1 MRSTPACAINVYQ
14 QQLKSEPEQDR
25 SAAPVRLFHYGE
37 RLRFPAKI
45 SPPRNYRNPGA
56 FDYRGYL
63 SENGI
68 VALASTKA
76 ASVEVLPGFAG
87 SRAEFWRSRIHRSI
101 IEKVHA
107 LWPPRQAALMDA
119 MVIGEDAFINRPTRA
134 DFQRSGTY
142 HVLVVSGMNV
152 SILALVTFWFLRRLR
167 VSDLLAGAITVSLM
181 VAYALLTA
189 LGAPVWRA
197 TLMLALYLGAR
208 LLYREK
214 SMLNA
219 IGAAALGLMI
229 VNPQVLFGASFQ
241 LTFLCVWLVAAV
253 GIPILERT
261 TQPFVRGSRHIDSMS
276 YDFVLPAKVVQFR
289 LDLRMIAGRLQRF
302 AGRRF
307 PLPALA
313 VTSRTLLGAG
323 ELLLISVV
331 MQIGLALPMAYYF
344 HRATV
349 VGLPANMLVVPL
361 MELLMPAAVAAMA
374 LGYVSHALARIPVLI
389 AGAALEGIA
398 GTVRWLGG
406 LRVADLRVP
415 TPGTTLILLSALSI
429 VLAMAL
435 VRRRPWLAAGGLA
448 ALAAS
453 AFWISAV
460 PPHPQIRPAVLE
472 MTAIDVGQGDSIL
485 LVSPSG
491 RTLLV
496 DAGGLPQLGAF
507 GFGYRRRR
515 SVALPVVACHQ
526 PPRRGC
532 HHARACR
539 PHGRSGGHIGQLP
552 AAGVVAGRS
561 VGPGDEGSVAAGR
574 RNWGCAWSTIR
585 RAMNLTLAGPRSASW
600 PPARRIL
607 AARRNDESLVMKLV
621 YGKTSA
627 LLEGDAEKRSE
638 QQIAEEQPEAD
649 LLKVAHHGS
658 ATSTIPLLLE
668 RVHPR
673 FAVISVG
680 ARNTYGHPRGEV
692 LARLGEAHV
701 LTYRTDLDGAVT
713 FYLDGKTVDSW
724 SSSGGSPL
732 ISISA
737 VSSLPGAWRY
747 SSITRRARSASS
759 SRTRIMVPPTPGRM
773 SCWAS
778 SDVISESIPVD
789 SSRPCTTSASDSC
802 SVSKTRTSFSLG
814 LGRAAGRWFIDPP
827 FGAADGNRYYQ
838 GWP

>member
-1 MRSTPACAINVYQ
+1 MVQVRGPDDAANSGWTRFADGTEVVVTAHVTKEGTLQEDGPGSVRQRIEVETEQITKGDENFAVNCGLRINIYQ
-14 QQLKSEPEQDR
+14 QQLKSGSSGKQAPHR
-25 SAAPVRLFHYGE
+25 FAVSAMESGCAFPPKFLCRATIATRARLTT
-37 RLRFPAKI
+37 RAI
-45 SPPRNYRNPGA
+45 
-56 FDYRGYL
+56 L

-87 SRAEFWRSRIHRSI
+87 SRAELWRSQIHRSI

-107 LWPPRQAALMDA
+107 LWPPHQAALMDA

-167 VSDLLAGAITVSLM
+167 VSELVAGAITVSLM

-253 GIPILERT
+253 GIPVLERT
-261 TQPFVRGSRHIDSMS
+261 TQPFMRGSRHIDSQS

-313 VTSRTLLGAG
+313 VASRTLMGAG
-323 ELLLISVV
+323 ELLLISIV

-389 AGAALEGIA
+389 AGFALEGIA

-415 TPGTTLILLSALSI
+415 TPGTTVILLSALSI

-453 AFWISAV
+453 ALWISAV
-460 PPHPQIRPAVLE
+460 PPRPQ
-472 MTAIDVGQGDSIL
+472 M
-485 LVSPSG
+485 
-491 RTLLV
+491 
-496 DAGGLPQLGAF
+496 F
-507 GFGYRRRR
+507 G
-515 SVALPVVACHQ
+515 
-526 PPRRGC
+526 PPC
-532 HHARACR
+532 
-539 PHGRSGGHIGQLP
+539 
-552 AAGVVAGRS
+552 
-561 VGPGDEGSVAAGR
+561 
-574 RNWGCAWSTIR
+574 
-585 RAMNLTLAGPRSASW
+585 
-600 PPARRIL
+600 
-607 AARRNDESLVMKLV
+607 
-621 YGKTSA
+621 
-627 LLEGDAEKRSE
+627 
-638 QQIAEEQPEAD
+638 
-649 LLKVAHHGS
+649 
-658 ATSTIPLLLE
+658 
-668 RVHPR
+668 
-673 FAVISVG
+673 
-680 ARNTYGHPRGEV
+680 
-692 LARLGEAHV
+692 
-701 LTYRTDLDGAVT
+701 
-713 FYLDGKTVDSW
+713 
-724 SSSGGSPL
+724 
-732 ISISA
+732 
-737 VSSLPGAWRY
+737 WR
-747 SSITRRARSASS
+747 
-759 SRTRIMVPPTPGRM
+759 
-773 SCWAS
+773 
-778 SDVISESIPVD
+778 
-789 SSRPCTTSASDSC
+789 
-802 SVSKTRTSFSLG
+802 
-814 LGRAAGRWFIDPP
+814 
-827 FGAADGNRYYQ
+827 
-838 GWP
+838 

>member
-1 MRSTPACAINVYQ
+1 MVQVRGQDDIGGSGLLRFADGTEVIVTAHVTKEGTPQEDSPGSIRQRLEVETERIARGNQSFAVNSGMRINVYQ
-14 QQLKSEPEQDR
+14 PQLKNESDQQA
-25 SAAPVRLFHYGE
+25 SAARRFRYGE
-37 RLRFPAKI
+37 RLRFPARV

-63 SENGI
+63 AENGI
-68 VALASTKA
+68 VALASVKSS
-76 ASVEVLPGFAG
+76 SVEVLPGFAG
-87 SRAEFWRSRIHRSI
+87 SRTEFWRTRVHRSI
-101 IEKVHA
+101 IDKVHA
-107 LWPPRQAALMDA
+107 LWPPREAALMDA

-167 VSDLLAGAITVSLM
+167 VSDLLAGAITVALM
-181 VAYALLTA
+181 MSYAWLTA

-261 TQPFVRGSRHIDSMS
+261 TQPFVRGSRNIDSMA
-276 YDFVLPAKVVQFR
+276 YDFVLPARVVQFR
-289 LDLRMIAGRLQRF
+289 LDLRMIAGRLRRF
-302 AGRRF
+302 AGHRL
-307 PLPALA
+307 PLPVLAGAARALL
-313 VTSRTLLGAG
+313 VTG

-374 LGYVSHALARIPVLI
+374 LGYVSHALAKIPVLI
-389 AGAALEGIA
+389 AGFALEGIA

-406 LRVADLRVP
+406 LRIADLRVP
-415 TPGTTLILLSALSI
+415 TPGTALILLSVLAI
-429 VLAMAL
+429 ALAMAL

-453 AFWISAV
+453 ALWISMV
-460 PPHPQIRPAVLE
+460 PPRPQIRPAVLE
-472 MTAIDVGQGDSIL
+472 MTAVDVGQGDSIL
-485 LVSPSG
+485 LISPTG
-491 RTLLV
+491 RILLV
-496 DAGGLPQLGAF
+496 DGGGLPQWVHSDLDIGEDVVSPYLWSRGISHLDAVAITHAHADHMGGAAAILANFRPRELWLGDP
-507 GFGYRRRR
+507 
-515 SVALPVVACHQ
+515 SDPEMKALRQQAQELGVRVVQHQ
-526 PPRRGC
+526 
-532 HHARACR
+532 A
-539 PHGRSGGHIGQLP
+539 
-552 AAGVVAGRS
+552 
-561 VGPGDEGSVAAGR
+561 GDEFDFGGAEVR
-574 RNWGCAWSTIR
+574 I
-585 RAMNLTLAGPRSASW
+585 LAPGAQD
-600 PPARRIL
+600 L

-627 LLEGDAEKRSE
+627 LLEGDAERKAE

-658 ATSTIPLLLE
+658 ATSTIPLLLD

-680 ARNTYGHPRGEV
+680 ERNTYGHPRGEV
-692 LARLGEAHV
+692 LARLDEARV

-713 FYLDGKTVDSW
+713 FYLDGKTVI
-724 SSSGGSPL
+724 SG
-732 ISISA
+732 
-737 VSSLPGAWRY
+737 LP
-747 SSITRRARSASS
+747 RAE
-759 SRTRIMVPPTPGRM
+759 VH
-773 SCWAS
+773 
-778 SDVISESIPVD
+778 
-789 SSRPCTTSASDSC
+789 
-802 SVSKTRTSFSLG
+802 
-814 LGRAAGRWFIDPP
+814 
-827 FGAADGNRYYQ
+827 
-838 GWP
+838 

>member
-1 MRSTPACAINVYQ
+1 MRCRARTCFDAEAGSAFIVGLGALFFLGALMVQVRGPEIAGNPAWARFADGTEVVVTAHVTKEGTLQEDSPGSVRQRIEVETEQITKDDENSAVNSGLRINIYQ
-14 QQLKSEPEQDR
+14 QLMKSEPGGDKRRTRPLVSLTE
-25 SAAPVRLFHYGE
+25 SACDFPPRLS
-37 RLRFPAKI
+37 L
-45 SPPRNYRNPGA
+45 PRNYRNPGA

-63 SENGI
+63 AENGI

-76 ASVEVLPGFAG
+76 ASVEVLPGFSG
-87 SRAEFWRSRIHRSI
+87 SRAELWRSRIHRSI

-107 LWPPRQAALMDA
+107 LWPPREAALMDA

-261 TQPFVRGSRHIDSMS
+261 TQPFIRGSRHIDSQS
-276 YDFVLPAKVVQFR
+276 YDFVLPPRVVQFR

-302 AGRRF
+302 AGRRI

-313 VTSRTLLGAG
+313 VASRTLMGAG

-374 LGYVSHALARIPVLI
+374 LGYVSQALARIPVLI
-389 AGAALEGIA
+389 AGFALEGIA

-415 TPGTTLILLSALSI
+415 TPGTTRDFDDRPRDRSGHGSGPPPSLAGCRWIGRVGRQC
-429 VLAMAL
+429 VLDF
-435 VRRRPWLAAGGLA
+435 RCP
-448 ALAAS
+448 AAS
-453 AFWISAV
+453 ADSA
-460 PPHPQIRPAVLE
+460 
-472 MTAIDVGQGDSIL
+472 
-485 LVSPSG
+485 
-491 RTLLV
+491 
-496 DAGGLPQLGAF
+496 
-507 GFGYRRRR
+507 
-515 SVALPVVACHQ
+515 
-526 PPRRGC
+526 
-532 HHARACR
+532 
-539 PHGRSGGHIGQLP
+539 
-552 AAGVVAGRS
+552 
-561 VGPGDEGSVAAGR
+561 
-574 RNWGCAWSTIR
+574 R
-585 RAMNLTLAGPRSASW
+585 RA
-600 PPARRIL
+600 
-607 AARRNDESLVMKLV
+607 
-621 YGKTSA
+621 
-627 LLEGDAEKRSE
+627 GD
-638 QQIAEEQPEAD
+638 
-649 LLKVAHHGS
+649 
-658 ATSTIPLLLE
+658 
-668 RVHPR
+668 
-673 FAVISVG
+673 
-680 ARNTYGHPRGEV
+680 
-692 LARLGEAHV
+692 
-701 LTYRTDLDGAVT
+701 DG
-713 FYLDGKTVDSW
+713 D
-724 SSSGGSPL
+724 
-732 ISISA
+732 
-737 VSSLPGAWRY
+737 
-747 SSITRRARSASS
+747 
-759 SRTRIMVPPTPGRM
+759 
-773 SCWAS
+773 
-778 SDVISESIPVD
+778 
-789 SSRPCTTSASDSC
+789 
-802 SVSKTRTSFSLG
+802 
-814 LGRAAGRWFIDPP
+814 
-827 FGAADGNRYYQ
+827 
-838 GWP
+838 